1 MKKFSGQL
9 LYLEDL
15 RGRSDSLKSSSLTAC
30 LSLTFYPTCLRKH
43 NAFFLLLFCTLIF
56 LLLLF
61 FGHFVACS
69 EVDQNMS
76 LKSALR
82 LDLVWISGDL
92 RIFSIVTSL

>member
-1 MKKFSGQL
+1 MEKFSGRL

-30 LSLTFYPTCLRKH
+30 LSLSFYPTCLRKH
-43 NAFFLLLFCTLIF
+43 NAFCCYCVVLLDFLKN
-56 LLLLF
+56 F

-82 LDLVWISGDL
+82 LDLV
-92 RIFSIVTSL
+92 